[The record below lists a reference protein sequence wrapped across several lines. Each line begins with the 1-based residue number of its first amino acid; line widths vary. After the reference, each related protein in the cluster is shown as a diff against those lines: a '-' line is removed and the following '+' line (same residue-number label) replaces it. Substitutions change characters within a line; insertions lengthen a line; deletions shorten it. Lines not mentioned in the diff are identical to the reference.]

1 MIAGAMSPFRRGL
14 TWILTGLMLCWF
26 TILFVILAI
35 VIVRY
40 VVQERNVWVILPCGI
55 GAGIWLTAL
64 VLQFRWLR
72 ALVCAYRH
80 EDGVLWVRTFASRR
94 ERAYLLSEIAGV
106 EEREGRGGYRYFKVV
121 LRDRGNLILDPGLA
135 NSAALADQLRFDLDY
150 APFVPSGGSWP
161 PIFAVVMLGSGM
173 LTAILAGLALFGAIR
188 WHIVGSE
195 TTGTVTAFRQPPD
208 PDRSWIE
215 VTYEVDGQT
224 HVIRPA
230 NWNAGHGKPA
240 YTVGEKVPVLFLAD
254 QPDVGIVN
262 NFREQGEV
270 TLFLGFFGAFCLVCG
285 SRLWYGKAK

>member
-14 TWILTGLMLCWF
+14 TIFLTGLMLCWF
-26 TILFVILAI
+26 SVLFAILSI

-40 VVQERNVWVILPCGI
+40 VVQERNVWVLLPCGI

-72 ALVCAYRH
+72 ALVWTFRY
-80 EDGVLWVRTFASRR
+80 EDGVLWVQTFASRR
-94 ERAYLLSEIAGV
+94 ERTYLLAEIAGV
-106 EEREGRGGYRYFKVV
+106 EQREGRGGYRYFKVV
-121 LRDRGNLILDPGLA
+121 LRDRRCLILDPGLA
-135 NSAALADQLRFDLDY
+135 NSAELADQLRFDVGY
-150 APFVPSGGSWP
+150 APFLPSGGSWP
-161 PIFAVVMLGSGM
+161 PIFAVVMLGAGV

-188 WHIVGSE
+188 WHIVGCE
-195 TTGTVTAFRQPPD
+195 TTGTVTAFQQPPD
-208 PDRSWIE
+208 ADSSWIE

-240 YTVGEKVPVLFLAD
+240 YTVGEAVPVLYLPD

-285 SRLWYGKAK
+285 CRLWYGRAK